1 MVCQKTSNNKRET
14 REIVY
19 SKVLCGKYN
28 NRVGL
33 KRSQRSNS
41 DGLANIFESD
51 NQFNKGFLSSRILRT
66 NYVAHETHS
75 EISIMRQATVL
86 MHIWTNIL
94 NNKTASIYGGALH
107 LVNDDLWDVIV
118 PIRHTDRNIMRM
130 ESDEILIS
138 LQYCMEPC

>member
-51 NQFNKGFLSSRILRT
+51 NQFNKGFLSSQILRT

-94 NNKTASIYGGALH
+94 KNKTASIYGG
-107 LVNDDLWDVIV
+107 
-118 PIRHTDRNIMRM
+118 
-130 ESDEILIS
+130 
-138 LQYCMEPC
+138 PCI

>member
-94 NNKTASIYGGALH
+94 KNKTAMGGPASS
-107 LVNDDLWDVIV
+107 
-118 PIRHTDRNIMRM
+118 
-130 ESDEILIS
+130 E
-138 LQYCMEPC
+138 